1 MQNQYII
8 DAFLSAA
15 LWAIVAY
22 LVFEV
27 RARVMAIRALMDVNI
42 LSAALA
48 SVAKRATFVA
58 TPFWAFFVFLLWR
71 FFGLM
76 VDSQTWGAGGA
87 GLLVALF
94 AIGITLIWLNIVLI
108 FVSNGGFVALAL
120 DILTDLKDGDS

>member
-48 SVAKRATFVA
+48 SVAKRATLVA
-58 TPFWAFFVFLLWR
+58 TPFWAFFIFLLWR

-108 FVSNGGFVALAL
+108 FVSSGGFVALAHKASAGGR
-120 DILTDLKDGDS
+120 D

>member
-48 SVAKRATFVA
+48 SVAKRATLVA

-108 FVSNGGFVALAL
+108 FVSSGGFVALAHKVSAGGR
-120 DILTDLKDGDS
+120 D

>member
-48 SVAKRATFVA
+48 SVAKRATLVA
-58 TPFWAFFVFLLWR
+58 TPFWAFFIFLLWR

-76 VDSQTWGAGGA
+76 VGSQTWGAGGA

-108 FVSNGGFVALAL
+108 FVSSGGFVALAHKVSAGGR
-120 DILTDLKDGDS
+120 D

>member
-48 SVAKRATFVA
+48 SVAKRATLVA

-108 FVSNGGFVALAL
+108 FVSSGGFVALAH
-120 DILTDLKDGDS
+120 KVSAGGRA

>member
-27 RARVMAIRALMDVNI
+27 RARIMAIRALMDVNI

-48 SVAKRATFVA
+48 SVAKRATLVA

-108 FVSNGGFVALAL
+108 FVSSSGFVALAHKVSAGGR
-120 DILTDLKDGDS
+120 D

>member
-48 SVAKRATFVA
+48 SVAKRATLVA
-58 TPFWAFFVFLLWR
+58 TPFWAFFIFLLWR

-108 FVSNGGFVALAL
+108 FVSSGGFVALAHKVSAGGR
-120 DILTDLKDGDS
+120 D

>member
-15 LWAIVAY
+15 LWAFVAY

-48 SVAKRATFVA
+48 SVAKRATLVA
-58 TPFWAFFVFLLWR
+58 TPFWAFFIFLLWR

-108 FVSNGGFVALAL
+108 FVSSGGFVALAHKVSAGGR
-120 DILTDLKDGDS
+120 D

>member
-48 SVAKRATFVA
+48 SVAKRATLVA

-87 GLLVALF
+87 GLLVALL

-108 FVSNGGFVALAL
+108 FVSNGGFVALAHKVSAGGR
-120 DILTDLKDGDS
+120 D

>member
-48 SVAKRATFVA
+48 SVAKRATLVA
-58 TPFWAFFVFLLWR
+58 TPFWAFFIFLLWR

-94 AIGITLIWLNIVLI
+94 AIGITLTWLNIVLI
-108 FVSNGGFVALAL
+108 FVSSGGFVALAHKVSAGGR
-120 DILTDLKDGDS
+120 D

>member
-48 SVAKRATFVA
+48 SVAKKATLVA
-58 TPFWAFFVFLLWR
+58 TPFWAFFIFLLWR

-94 AIGITLIWLNIVLI
+94 AIGVTLIWLNIVLI
-108 FVSNGGFVALAL
+108 FVRNSGFVALAHKVSTGAR
-120 DILTDLKDGDS
+120 D

>member
-27 RARVMAIRALMDVNI
+27 RARAMAIRALMDVNI

-48 SVAKRATFVA
+48 SVAKRATLVA

-108 FVSNGGFVALAL
+108 FVSSGGFVALAHKVSAGGR
-120 DILTDLKDGDS
+120 D

>member
-22 LVFEV
+22 LVFEL

-48 SVAKRATFVA
+48 SVAKRATLVA

-87 GLLVALF
+87 GLLVALL

-108 FVSNGGFVALAL
+108 FVSNGGFVALAHKVSAGGR
-120 DILTDLKDGDS
+120 D

>member
-27 RARVMAIRALMDVNI
+27 RARIMAIRALMDVNI

-48 SVAKRATFVA
+48 SVAKRATLVA
-58 TPFWAFFVFLLWR
+58 TPFWAFFIFLLWR

-108 FVSNGGFVALAL
+108 FVSSGGFVALAHKVSAGGR
-120 DILTDLKDGDS
+120 D

>member
-48 SVAKRATFVA
+48 SVAKRATLVA
-58 TPFWAFFVFLLWR
+58 TPFWAFFIFLLWR

-87 GLLVALF
+87 GLLVALL

-108 FVSNGGFVALAL
+108 FVSSGGFVALAHKVSAGGR
-120 DILTDLKDGDS
+120 D

>member
-15 LWAIVAY
+15 LWAIIAY

-27 RARVMAIRALMDVNI
+27 RARIAALSAVMDANI

-48 SVAKRATFVA
+48 SVAKKATVLA
-58 TPFWAFFVFLLWR
+58 MPFCVFFIFLLWR
-71 FFGLM
+71 FYGLM

-108 FVSNGGFVALAL
+108 FVSSGGFVALAHKVSAGGR
-120 DILTDLKDGDS
+120 D

>member
-48 SVAKRATFVA
+48 SVAKRAILVA
-58 TPFWAFFVFLLWR
+58 TPFWAFFIFLLWR

-108 FVSNGGFVALAL
+108 FVSSGGFVALAHKVSAGGR
-120 DILTDLKDGDS
+120 D

>member
-48 SVAKRATFVA
+48 SVAKRATLVA
-58 TPFWAFFVFLLWR
+58 TPFWAFFIFLLWR

-94 AIGITLIWLNIVLI
+94 AIGITLLWLNIVLI
-108 FVSNGGFVALAL
+108 FVSSSGFVALAHKVSAGGR
-120 DILTDLKDGDS
+120 D

>member
-27 RARVMAIRALMDVNI
+27 RARVMAIRALMDVDI

-48 SVAKRATFVA
+48 SVAKRATLVA
-58 TPFWAFFVFLLWR
+58 TPFWAFFIFLLWR

-108 FVSNGGFVALAL
+108 FVSSGGFVALAHKVSAGGR
-120 DILTDLKDGDS
+120 D

>member
-27 RARVMAIRALMDVNI
+27 RTRVMAIRALMDVNI

-48 SVAKRATFVA
+48 SVAKRATLVA

-108 FVSNGGFVALAL
+108 FVSNGGFVALAHKVSAVGR
-120 DILTDLKDGDS
+120 D

>member
-48 SVAKRATFVA
+48 SVAKRATLVA
-58 TPFWAFFVFLLWR
+58 TPFWAFFIFLLWR

-94 AIGITLIWLNIVLI
+94 AIGITLTWLNIVLI
-108 FVSNGGFVALAL
+108 FVSSGAFGAWPQ
-120 DILTDLKDGDS
+120 K

>member
-48 SVAKRATFVA
+48 SVAKRATLVA
-58 TPFWAFFVFLLWR
+58 TPFWAFFIFLLWR

-120 DILTDLKDGDS
+120 DILPDLKDGDS

>member
-27 RARVMAIRALMDVNI
+27 RARAMAIRALMDVNI

-48 SVAKRATFVA
+48 SVAKRATLVA
-58 TPFWAFFVFLLWR
+58 TPFWAFFIFLLWR

-108 FVSNGGFVALAL
+108 FVSSGGFVALAHKVSAGGR
-120 DILTDLKDGDS
+120 D

>member
-48 SVAKRATFVA
+48 SVAKRATLVA
-58 TPFWAFFVFLLWR
+58 TPFWAFFIFLLWR

-108 FVSNGGFVALAL
+108 FVSSGGFVALAH
-120 DILTDLKDGDS
+120 KVSAGGRA

>member
-48 SVAKRATFVA
+48 SVAKRATLVA
-58 TPFWAFFVFLLWR
+58 TPFWAFFIFLLWR

-108 FVSNGGFVALAL
+108 FVSSGGFVALAH
-120 DILTDLKDGDS
+120 KVSAGGRN

>member
-15 LWAIVAY
+15 LWAFVAY

-48 SVAKRATFVA
+48 SVAKRATLVA
-58 TPFWAFFVFLLWR
+58 TPFWAFFIFLLWR

-108 FVSNGGFVALAL
+108 FVSNGGFVALAHKVSAGGR
-120 DILTDLKDGDS
+120 D

>member
-48 SVAKRATFVA
+48 SVAKRATLVA
-58 TPFWAFFVFLLWR
+58 TPFWAFFIFLLWR

-76 VDSQTWGAGGA
+76 MDSQTWGAGGA

-108 FVSNGGFVALAL
+108 FVSSGGFVALAHKVSAGGR
-120 DILTDLKDGDS
+120 D

>member
-48 SVAKRATFVA
+48 SVAKRATLVA

-108 FVSNGGFVALAL
+108 FVSSGGFVALAH
-120 DILTDLKDGDS
+120 KVSAGGR

>member
-48 SVAKRATFVA
+48 SVAKRATLVA

-94 AIGITLIWLNIVLI
+94 AIGITLTWLNIVLI
-108 FVSNGGFVALAL
+108 FVSSGGFVALAHKVSAGGR
-120 DILTDLKDGDS
+120 D

>member
-48 SVAKRATFVA
+48 SVAKRATIVA
-58 TPFWAFFVFLLWR
+58 TPFWAFFIFLLWR

-108 FVSNGGFVALAL
+108 FVSSGGFVALAHKVSAGGR
-120 DILTDLKDGDS
+120 D